1 MGSPLVTAPLVPCS
15 QGLHSQKSQPVVYG
29 WVGKGSSDAERL
41 ITSHTAQ
48 RGVQAP
54 HHMKQRE
61 DTGEQ
66 QCHSEKRRDEV
77 RGGSV
82 W

>member
-15 QGLHSQKSQPVVYG
+15 QGLHSQKTQPVVYG
-29 WVGKGSSDAERL
+29 WAAKGSSEAERL
-41 ITSHTAQ
+41 IISHTAQ

-54 HHMKQRE
+54 HHMKRPE

-66 QCHSEKRRDEV
+66 QCHSEKMKDEV
-77 RGGSV
+77 GGS
-82 W
+82 